1 MPLLSREATQRGR
14 GAPRPYTH
22 AMGVKAFTDE
32 FAAAYKS
39 ELNKSEKYRQA
50 SKGWKW
56 KVGLVVEADAG
67 RNFKDPKGVLLDL
80 FEGEARDV
88 KMVTPEEAKAAD
100 FVITGGYSRWKD
112 VMRKQLDPTRA
123 MLTGKLKVKGDLA
136 TLMRYTR
143 AANEM
148 TEATTRIDIDFPDE

>member
-1 MPLLSREATQRGR
+1 MSVR
-14 GAPRPYTH
+14 
-22 AMGVKAFTDE
+22 AFSEE
-32 FAAAYKS
+32 FAQAYKD
-39 ELNKSEKYRQA
+39 ELNKSERYRQA
-50 SKGWKW
+50 AGGWKW
-56 KVGLVVEADAG
+56 KVGLVVEPDAG
-67 RNFKDPKGVLLDL
+67 LDAAKGILLDL

-88 KMVTPEEAKAAD
+88 RVVSPEEARTAD
-100 FVITGGYSRWKD
+100 FVISGAYSQWKSL
-112 VMRKQLDPTRA
+112 MRRELDPMRA

>member
-1 MPLLSREATQRGR
+1 MS
-14 GAPRPYTH
+14 
-22 AMGVKAFTDE
+22 VKAFSDE
-32 FAAAYKS
+32 FAEAYQA

-56 KVGLVVEADAG
+56 KVGLVVEADSSLDAAQG
-67 RNFKDPKGVLLDL
+67 ILLDL
-80 FEGEARDV
+80 FEGDAREV
-88 KMVTPEEAKAAD
+88 KMVSPEEAKTAD
-100 FVITGGYSRWKD
+100 FVISGGYSQWKAI
-112 VMRKQLDPTRA
+112 MRRQLDPTRA

>member
-1 MPLLSREATQRGR
+1 
-14 GAPRPYTH
+14 
-22 AMGVKAFTDE
+22 MGVRAFSDE
-32 FAAAYKS
+32 FAKAYQA

-56 KVGLVVEADAG
+56 KVGLVVEAEPD
-67 RNFKDPKGVLLDL
+67 RNFEESKGVLLDL

-88 KMVTPEEAKAAD
+88 QMVSADQAKAAD
-100 FVITGGYSRWKD
+100 FVITGAYSRWKD
-112 VMRKQLDPTRA
+112 VMQKKLDPTRA

-148 TEATTRIDIDFPDE
+148 TEATTRIDVDFPDE